1 MRSFS
6 FSSIRGS
13 FRRSASPS
21 NSSVHSNSTGRES
34 YVSRASSPVNT
45 INAIIH
51 RQPSMVDLEE
61 ERKSFGSGL
70 EIMEPRPIVY
80 WGGIS
85 DQGSEEENLILDF
98 EAESLENLEMEME
111 MEMESEFYSGH
122 SRVDADAEAENGD
135 GNGNGNG
142 DGDGNEDGNGTGG
155 VQNEFD
161 SDGSDNEVDEE
172 EEEVA
177 LMSIEAERSHTEMN
191 LEMDMDTNMEMEM
204 ELELDKSQAWNLYLS
219 HFLSTWNGRSYEFAA
234 IIFTANAWPD
244 TLVAA
249 SVRGIVRTLASICF
263 SSSVGRWVDKSP
275 DRLRTLLTTIT
286 VNRIAV
292 ICASILWFF
301 VVESENGGGKKR
313 VPLLESI
320 TDEAAFRDTIK
331 IVMFVPILGFGILEG
346 LSASGN
352 MLSMER
358 DWVVTAAA
366 PEGKEY
372 DLTHL
377 NSTMRR
383 IDLSCKLLAPILI
396 SFLISALGMRIGV
409 MVVGGM
415 SAASWGVEMW
425 CARRVWRSNIRL
437 QTQKDAQDDD
447 VPSESAEVRGLMK
460 KLARGFRLY
469 GKDFKNY
476 FTSKV
481 WIPSLSLSL
490 LHLSALSYGATFI
503 TFLLNAGFSL
513 DLITLA
519 RAAGSVVE
527 ISSTVVTPFGVRHL
541 SKAHGH
547 GRYDRLHGSDDS
559 DEALL
564 QGEDEIDE
572 SVRVTT
578 GLERLG
584 LWGLSW
590 QLINLIPVTLILWAL
605 SSTVPSNPTLLTRI
619 IPSTNSILLPL
630 LLFTTLSFSRLGLWI
645 FDLTTQQ
652 LTQTLVSPTHR
663 SSFTGCEYSLVAF
676 FELGNNVMAMIWSR
690 PEQFEWVALVSLGA
704 VVVSATLYAGWVRS
718 VRGHLVHWERV
729 SGCAG
734 KCGRG

>member
-13 FRRSASPS
+13 LRRSSSPS
-21 NSSVHSNSTGRES
+21 GSSVHSHSTGRES
-34 YVSRASSPVNT
+34 YTSHASSPVST
-45 INAIIH
+45 INAIMH

-61 ERKSFGSGL
+61 EKKNFGTGL
-70 EIMEPRPIVY
+70 EIMEPRPLVY
-80 WGGIS
+80 WGEVEMGMDLDRERELELRRIGRGRGRGRNLAGI
-85 DQGSEEENLILDF
+85 DGE
-98 EAESLENLEMEME
+98 
-111 MEMESEFYSGH
+111 GT
-122 SRVDADAEAENGD
+122 NGKGDRD
-135 GNGNGNG
+135 G
-142 DGDGNEDGNGTGG
+142 DEDGNENGSGSGTGW
-155 VQNEFD
+155 VRNESD
-161 SDGSDNEVDEE
+161 SSGSDNRVGDEE
-172 EEEVA
+172 DEDEDEDEDVLISSEV
-177 LMSIEAERSHTEMN
+177 EAGRPNSEMN
-191 LEMDMDTNMEMEM
+191 LDTGMEMDRA
-204 ELELDKSQAWNLYLS
+204 QAWNLYLS

-249 SVRGIVRTLASICF
+249 SIRGIVRTLASICF

-286 VNRIAV
+286 ANRVAV
-292 ICASILWFF
+292 ICASALWFF
-301 VVESENGGGKKR
+301 VVESENEGGEGGI
-313 VPLLESI
+313 PLPKMV
-320 TDEAAFRDTIK
+320 TDDLAFRDAVK
-331 IVMFVPILGFGILEG
+331 IFMFVPILGFGILEG

-366 PEGKEY
+366 PEGKVY

-396 SFLISALGMRIGV
+396 SFLISALGIKAGV
-409 MVVGGM
+409 VVVGGM

-437 QTQKDAQDDD
+437 QTRKDIRDDE
-447 VPSESAEVRGLMK
+447 VVSGIVEVRNLTEK
-460 KLARGFRLY
+460 IARGFRLY
-469 GKDFKNY
+469 REDFSNY
-476 FTSKV
+476 FSSKV

-527 ISSTVVTPFGVRHL
+527 ISSTAVTPYGVRQL

-547 GRYDRLHGSDDS
+547 GRYDRLHANGS

-564 QGEDEIDE
+564 QGESEIDE
-572 SVRVTT
+572 SGRVTT

-590 QLINLIPVTLILWAL
+590 QLINLIPVTLILWSL
-605 SSTVPSNPTLLTRI
+605 SSTIPSNPLPTLLTRM
-619 IPSTNSILLPL
+619 IPPTNSILLPL

-676 FELGNNVMAMIWSR
+676 FELGNNVMAMVWSR
-690 PEQFEWVALVSLGA
+690 PEQFKWVALVSLGA
-704 VVVSATLYAGWVRS
+704 VVLSAMLYAGWVRS
-718 VRGHLVHWERV
+718 VRGHLVHWEKMG
-729 SGCAG
+729 GCAG
-734 KCGRG
+734 KCGR